1 LIETFV
7 NTHYNFRDKIKNIML
22 LNSFSIDELE
32 RRKAVF
38 MEMWK
43 EMKPIV
49 ENEVQTTFDEMEQIV

>member
-1 LIETFV
+1 
-7 NTHYNFRDKIKNIML
+7 ML